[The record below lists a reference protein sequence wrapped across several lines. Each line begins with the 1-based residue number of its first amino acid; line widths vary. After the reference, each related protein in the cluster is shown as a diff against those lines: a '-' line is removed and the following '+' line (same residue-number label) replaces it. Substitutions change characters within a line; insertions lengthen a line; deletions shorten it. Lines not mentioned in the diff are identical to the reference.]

1 MSISYNIINDHE
13 NSKIKERIS
22 PNNKLYLKRLI
33 QNVPNIEIR
42 FFGSITN
49 FTYFENNSDVDC
61 CIIYPDESSRMKVI
75 QFITDDSIEF
85 HIKRITFQQV
95 KLSHPAYNDEFNDVY
110 SVFFDNRDKIDFNLV
125 HSHVGPILQKQHH
138 IGIVFLFFIY
148 ILKWLYY
155 HSNIISKDI
164 FRHLKSVMFN
174 VKDYHLN
181 NISVFRSN
189 KESIKDL

>member
-1 MSISYNIINDHE
+1 
-13 NSKIKERIS
+13 
-22 PNNKLYLKRLI
+22 
-33 QNVPNIEIR
+33 
-42 FFGSITN
+42 
-49 FTYFENNSDVDC
+49 
-61 CIIYPDESSRMKVI
+61 MKVI

-95 KLSHPAYNDEFNDVY
+95 KLSHPAYNHEFNDVY

-138 IGIVFLFFIY
+138 MGIIFLFFIY

-174 VKDYHLN
+174 IKDYHLN